1 MILRII
7 LKKLSEPKTK
17 GDKMGRLRNWVAAA
31 VFAWALCSFAFAGE
45 HARFTD
51 HGDGTVTDHVLGVMW
66 GKRDNQGDI
75 DWKGAQRWV
84 KFTFPYSLPQDKREG
99 WRLPTLKE
107 LQSLYVEDEGYEGY
121 ETDCGHW
128 VKIVREIE
136 LSCGWVWTSE
146 KKAISARVFNF
157 RKGYHYTD
165 RMVHSRGYRALAV
178 KNLK

>member
-1 MILRII
+1 M
-7 LKKLSEPKTK
+7 T
-17 GDKMGRLRNWVAAA
+17 RLRNWVAGA
-31 VFAWALCSFAFAGE
+31 VLAWALCGFAVAEPQG
-45 HARFTD
+45 RFTD
-51 HGDGTVTDHVLGVMW
+51 HGDGTVTDHLLGVMW

-84 KFTFPYSLPQDKREG
+84 MFTFPYSLPQDKREG
-99 WRLPTLKE
+99 WRLPALKE

-157 RKGYHYTD
+157 QRGYHYTD
-165 RMVHSRGYRALAV
+165 RRVHRRGYRALAV